1 MDITQAIGSLGFPIV
16 ACIALFWRMVKSDEQ
31 RAIDN
36 DKMSDALNNN
46 TLALV
51 KLTEKLG
58 DEKEEE

>member
-1 MDITQAIGSLGFPIV
+1 M

-36 DKMSDALNNN
+36 EKMSDALNNN

-58 DEKEEE
+58 DEKEE